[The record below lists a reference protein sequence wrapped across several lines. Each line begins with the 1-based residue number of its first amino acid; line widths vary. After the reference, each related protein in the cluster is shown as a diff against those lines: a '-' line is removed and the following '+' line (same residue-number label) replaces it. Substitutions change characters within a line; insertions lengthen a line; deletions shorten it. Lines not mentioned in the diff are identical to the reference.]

1 MVGIMSAEMY
11 YFYTGQY
18 YKSLDSE
25 MWGVMPL
32 NAFQYQ
38 ADDPLSTLL
47 SATSNSTAVNFK
59 ITDICET
66 GIYNTKDK
74 DPKIIRVEPIST
86 VHICQNP
93 KSDSSGDGEEEKK
106 MPAYSWDENDV
117 PLVDHNFNLHF
128 SDKDERIVNEIA
140 IQAIG
145 AGNITKSFYALEV
158 LACLP

>member
-74 DPKIIRVEPIST
+74 DPKKIRVGMN
-86 VHICQNP
+86 H
-93 KSDSSGDGEEEKK
+93 SDF
-106 MPAYSWDENDV
+106 Y
-117 PLVDHNFNLHF
+117 LFN
-128 SDKDERIVNEIA
+128 IVFILTLFK
-140 IQAIG
+140 I
-145 AGNITKSFYALEV
+145 
-158 LACLP
+158 LA